1 MGSFFVFRGLKIKG
15 NYLEAWI
22 KNIEKI
28 VTDIATALGCE
39 LYDLEVV
46 GTGKGRVLRIFIDKA
61 LSTLEDGSVVGV
73 GIEDCS
79 NVARGLNEVLDAA
92 GNENLVP
99 GGEYSLEVSS
109 PGLDRH
115 LKTKNHFEKVVGKK
129 IYVQLEQNLGSLGAQ
144 EKAIQMTKKFE
155 EVLKAVE
162 NDSLVFDFRQDTVKV
177 PLNLVHKAKLTFD
190 FKENTKGPKKK
201 N

>member
-1 MGSFFVFRGLKIKG
+1 M
-15 NYLEAWI
+15 EAWLKKI
-22 KNIEKI
+22 ENI
-28 VTDIATALGCE
+28 VADICLKQGCE
-39 LYDLEVV
+39 LYDIEVV
-46 GTGKGRVLRIFIDKA
+46 GSGNGRVLRIFIDKPVVMSA
-61 LSTLEDGSVVGV
+61 EVRDLTNEDESPTGGV

-79 NVARGLNEVLDAA
+79 NVARELNQILDAE
-92 GNENLVP
+92 GGEELVP
-99 GGEYSLEVSS
+99 GGAYSLEVSS

-129 IYVQLEQNLGSLGAQ
+129 IYVQLDQNLGSLGAQ
-144 EKAIQMTKKFE
+144 EKAIQLTKKFE
-155 EVLKAVE
+155 EVLKSVE
-162 NDSLVFDFRQDTVKV
+162 DDKLVFDFRQETIKV

>member
-1 MGSFFVFRGLKIKG
+1 M
-15 NYLEAWI
+15 EAWLKKI
-22 KNIEKI
+22 ENI
-28 VTDIATALGCE
+28 VADICLKQGCE
-39 LYDLEVV
+39 LYDIEVV
-46 GTGKGRVLRIFIDKA
+46 GSGNGRVLRIFIDKPVVMSA
-61 LSTLEDGSVVGV
+61 EVRDLTDEDESPTGGV

-79 NVARGLNEVLDAA
+79 NVARELNQILDAE
-92 GNENLVP
+92 GGEELVP
-99 GGEYSLEVSS
+99 GGAYSLEVSS

-129 IYVQLEQNLGSLGAQ
+129 IYVQLDQNLGSLGAQ
-144 EKAIQMTKKFE
+144 EKAIQLTKKFE
-155 EVLKAVE
+155 EVLKSVE
-162 NDSLVFDFRQDTVKV
+162 DDKLVFDFRQETIKV

>member
-1 MGSFFVFRGLKIKG
+1 M
-15 NYLEAWI
+15 EAWLKKI
-22 KNIEKI
+22 ENI
-28 VTDIATALGCE
+28 VADICLKQGCE
-39 LYDLEVV
+39 LYDIEVV
-46 GTGKGRVLRIFIDKA
+46 GSGNGRVLRIFIDKPVVMSA
-61 LSTLEDGSVVGV
+61 EVRDLTNEDESPTGGV

-79 NVARGLNEVLDAA
+79 NVARELNQILDAE
-92 GNENLVP
+92 GGEELVP
-99 GGEYSLEVSS
+99 GGAYSLEVSS

-129 IYVQLEQNLGSLGAQ
+129 IYVQLDQSLGSLGAQ
-144 EKAIQMTKKFE
+144 EKAIQLTKKFE
-155 EVLKAVE
+155 EVLKSVE
-162 NDSLVFDFRQDTVKV
+162 DDKLVFDFRQETIKV

>member
-1 MGSFFVFRGLKIKG
+1 M
-15 NYLEAWI
+15 EAWI

-28 VTDIATALGCE
+28 VTDITTAQGCE

-46 GTGKGRVLRIFIDKA
+46 GTGKGRVLRIFVDKA
-61 LSTLEDGSVVGV
+61 LDENGQGV

-79 NVARGLNEVLDAA
+79 NVARALNEVLDAA

-129 IYVQLEQNLGSLGAQ
+129 IYVQLDQSLGSLGAQ

-155 EVLKAVE
+155 EVLKSVE
-162 NDSLVFDFRQDTVKV
+162 DDKLVFDFRQETIKV
-177 PLNLVHKAKLTFD
+177 PMNLVHKAKLTFD

-201 N
+201 